1 MGGVNMWNVKEDIS
15 ALLPQVIRWRRH
27 LHQHP
32 ELGLLEVDTTEMVAK
47 ILADLGIEVRRFP
60 NVTGVLGTL
69 KGGKPGKTIA
79 LRADMDALPITEEG
93 ECEFRSSAD
102 GVMHACGHDMHVA
115 NLLGVASLLADH
127 RNEVPGTVKFIF
139 QPGEEGKNGASFL
152 IAEGVMADVD
162 EIFALHVNPEIPTGQ
177 VSLTPGYCTAN
188 SDSAI
193 ITVIGKGGHGA
204 HPEQTVD
211 AIVVGAEIVGA
222 LQTIVSR
229 NLPAQEAG
237 VVTIGTFH
245 AGTVRNIIAER
256 AEMSLSLRS
265 LTSETQAK
273 LRERIEA
280 LVKGVTMAH
289 GASYNFQYKQGYPAV
304 RNHEAAFA
312 FLHQTVSKLLGA
324 ENVLINPKAGMVGED
339 FAYYGHIAPAAF
351 FWLGAA
357 PADATKQ
364 RPLHNPAV
372 LFDENSL
379 AFGMEIMVQLVLQT
393 E

>member
-1 MGGVNMWNVKEDIS
+1 MWNIKESIS
-15 ALLPQVIRWRRH
+15 ALMPQVIKWRRH

-32 ELGLLEVDTTEMVAK
+32 ELGLLEVNTTELVARVL
-47 ILADLGIEVRRFP
+47 IDLGIEVRRFP

-93 ECEFRSSAD
+93 ECEFRSAAD
-102 GVMHACGHDMHVA
+102 CVMHACGHDMHVA
-115 NLLGVASLLADH
+115 NLLGAATILAAH
-127 RNEVPGTVKFIF
+127 RSEVPGTVKFFF
-139 QPGEEGKNGASFL
+139 QPGEESKNGASFL
-152 IAEGVMADVD
+152 IAEGVMEGV
-162 EIFALHVNPEIPTGQ
+162 EQVYALHVNPEIPTGQ
-177 VSLTPGYCTAN
+177 VSITPGYCTAN
-188 SDSAI
+188 SDSAV

-245 AGTVRNIIAER
+245 SGTVRNIIAER

-273 LRERIEA
+273 LRDRIEA
-280 LVKGVTMAH
+280 LVKGITMAH
-289 GASYNFQYKQGYPAV
+289 GASYNFQYTQGYPAV
-304 RNHEAAFA
+304 YNHETAFA
-312 FLHQTVSKLLGA
+312 IMQQTVSKVLGK
-324 ENVLINPKAGMVGED
+324 ENVLVNPKADMVGED
-339 FAYYGHIAPAAF
+339 FTYYGHIAPAAF

-357 PADATKQ
+357 PTDSKKQ

-372 LFDENSL
+372 LFNEDCL
-379 AFGMEIMVQLVLQT
+379 AFGIEIMVNLVLQA